1 MIKPTDPLPRQRPWI
16 SLGLSAVLHAA
27 MLALA
32 VHLTREPVQPPAE
45 PWPQPADPAREV
57 QMVYLPPPPASKPP
71 PPPPPAPTPPPR
83 QQPPPPPP
91 QPPPQRSAPPPA
103 KEQRTPE
110 PDANAPPETT
120 RAEGQEPDN
129 DKPAGGERTGAN
141 DPKEGSPAPATAD
154 APATMESEARRIFG
168 RPRLGTQPGAGP
180 RASRPME
187 AYLPDRPEHC
197 VPKPPAPRDSAA
209 APQYGVVTGKI
220 FRQDNGRPLAGAH
233 LQMLGTPFVSFTSDD
248 GEYRF
253 RFDLSLVDNC
263 RTQYVRVTA
272 PGYESRLLVLMVGP
286 NVRSDD
292 VLLKRR

>member
-1 MIKPTDPLPRQRPWI
+1 LPKPTDPLSRQRPWI
-16 SLGLSAVLHAA
+16 SLGLSAALHAA
-27 MLALA
+27 ILALA
-32 VHLTREPVQPPAE
+32 VHLTREPAPPPE
-45 PWPQPADPAREV
+45 DHSPRPADPAREV
-57 QMVYLPPPPASKPP
+57 QMVYLPPPPAVKPPAPEPP
-71 PPPPPAPTPPPR
+71 PPPPPTPPT
-83 QQPPPPPP
+83 PPPPP
-91 QPPPQRSAPPPA
+91 QPPPPRSAPPPE

-110 PDANAPPETT
+110 PDANAPPEAT
-120 RAEGQEPDN
+120 RAEGQEPQN

-180 RASRPME
+180 RRVRPME
-187 AYLPDRPEHC
+187 AYLPDRPERC
-197 VPKPPAPRDSAA
+197 VPKPAPPRDSAA

-248 GEYRF
+248 GEYHF